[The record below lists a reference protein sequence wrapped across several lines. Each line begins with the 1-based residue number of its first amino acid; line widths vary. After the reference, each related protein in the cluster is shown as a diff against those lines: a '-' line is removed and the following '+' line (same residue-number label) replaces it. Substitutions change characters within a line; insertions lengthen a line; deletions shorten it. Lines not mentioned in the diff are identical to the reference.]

1 VKNNFI
7 NNYINIK
14 SKNERTVYTCNEVIE
29 QIDLLRNKINELNI
43 NSLDYNNENDLT
55 KLFFSYIFITR
66 ELDELI
72 YFTRLIFKNKKG
84 IENNG

>member
-1 VKNNFI
+1 MVNNFM
-7 NNYINIK
+7 NIK
-14 SKNERTVYTCNEVIE
+14 YKNERTIYTCNEIIE

-72 YFTRLIFKNKKG
+72 YFARFMFKNKK
-84 IENNG
+84 IFK